1 MLLLTTCHSGFN
13 TGCSRLN
20 VIAVLNIPWDRVLH
34 CANVSYWNT
43 NICCQCRQ
51 GEIGERDN
59 HKFELYETYGTFN
72 LLRRLTCQIHHLS
85 QRNTR
90 HHQFFTNPTSTMNI
104 SQSKPSKYYK
114 NLKMYAC
121 HFIQLHCANLFYFN
135 FGLKIFSIEQVTSLI

>member
-1 MLLLTTCHSGFN
+1 MLLLTTCHSGLN

-20 VIAVLNIPWDRVLH
+20 VIAVLDIPWDRVLH

-90 HHQFFTNPTSTMNI
+90 HQFFTNPTSTMNI
-104 SQSKPSKYYK
+104 NQSKPSKCYK
-114 NLKMYAC
+114 NLKMYADFYTTPLC
-121 HFIQLHCANLFYFN
+121 KFILF
-135 FGLKIFSIEQVTSLI
+135 